1 MLKIL
6 ASLMMLVCLVGCGP
20 HHVDYFP
27 YNDDGTL
34 KPHIAL
40 IPVIDRS
47 GSDVPWSLA
56 QEMTLG
62 IRFQAMDSGELYL
75 LSRSEML
82 DGMQKT
88 QNINLFDTDLSYS
101 TCFGNADFVVAV
113 ELIEHKEECY
123 NKCVHS
129 CPLNLSGYVLV
140 MKARL
145 RIIDVRCQEPRVL
158 LQEIVKLD
166 QSIPRC
172 STTKTG
178 FNLIPYGA
186 ESYPQTPYALAHR
199 GFQELIVRRIEETTW
214 GAK

>member
-1 MLKIL
+1 MLKIF
-6 ASLMMLVCLVGCGP
+6 ASLMMLLCLAGCGP

-27 YNDDGTL
+27 YHDDGTM

-40 IPVIDRS
+40 VPFIDS
-47 GSDVPWSLA
+47 TGADVPWSLA

-62 IRFQAMDSGELYL
+62 VRYQAMDSGELYL
-75 LSRSEML
+75 LSRPEML
-82 DGMQKT
+82 DGLAKT
-88 QNINLFDTDLSYS
+88 QNINLFDADLSYAK
-101 TCFGNADFVVAV
+101 CFGNADFVVV
-113 ELIEHKEECY
+113 CDLIEHQEQAY
-123 NKCVHS
+123 NKCVHV
-129 CPLNLSGYVLV
+129 CPLNLSGFVLV

-172 STTKTG
+172 SSNKCG

-199 GFQELIVRRIEETTW
+199 GFQDLIVRRIEETTW

>member
-1 MLKIL
+1 MLRIIS
-6 ASLMMLVCLVGCGP
+6 SLMLLLCLTGCGP

-27 YNDDGTL
+27 YHDDGTM

-40 IPVIDRS
+40 IPMVDSS
-47 GSDVPWSLA
+47 GADVPWSLA

-62 IRFQAMDSGELYL
+62 VRYQAMDSGELYL
-75 LSRSEML
+75 LSRAEML
-82 DGMQKT
+82 DGLGKT
-88 QNINLFDTDLSYS
+88 QNINLFGDDLSY
-101 TCFGNADFVVAV
+101 TKGFCNADFVVAL
-113 ELIEHKEECY
+113 ELIEHQEECY
-123 NKCVHS
+123 DKCKHG

-166 QSIPRC
+166 QSIPRYLT
-172 STTKTG
+172 SNRG
-178 FNLIPYGA
+178 FNLIPYGC
-186 ESYPQTPYALAHR
+186 ETYPQSPLALAHR
-199 GFQELIVRRIEETTW
+199 GFQDLIVRRIEETTW